1 MKPEVFYS
9 RRKCIER
16 SGSDSGPFSLV
27 HTEEEM
33 QMNRNAEHKGRIRS
47 LIEQSLSDRLPDGVS
62 SLHSV
67 SGVDPLIE
75 SLSDEVLSMI
85 SSKIQIRTCPKCGTV
100 FASVNPRQWFCCHD
114 CAKVYGKSSFKS
126 KLESDQALSVYN
138 KAYKAMAARNARGK
152 LTKEDLDSWRVEAK
166 ATLEI
171 LRAGE
176 ISFEEFHRRITNG
189 IRRWEHF
196 EDSCI

>member
-9 RRKCIER
+9 RRKCIKR

-33 QMNRNAEHKGRIRS
+33 QMNQNAEQKEKIRS
-47 LIEQSLSDRLPDGVS
+47 LIEQSLSACLPESVS

-67 SGVDPLIE
+67 SGVDPLME
-75 SLSDEVLSMI
+75 SLSDEVLSLI
-85 SSKIQIRTCPKCGTV
+85 SSRIQIRTCPKCGRV
-100 FASVNPRQWFCCHD
+100 FATVNPRQWFCCHD
-114 CAKVYGKSSFKS
+114 CAKVYGKSSFKT

-138 KAYKAMAARNARGK
+138 KAYKAMSARNTRGK
-152 LTKEDLDSWRVEAK
+152 LSKDDLYSWRAEAK
-166 ATLEI
+166 ATLES

-176 ISFEEFHRRITNG
+176 ITFEEFHRKITRG
-189 IRRWEHF
+189 IRRWERF
-196 EDSCI
+196 EEVC